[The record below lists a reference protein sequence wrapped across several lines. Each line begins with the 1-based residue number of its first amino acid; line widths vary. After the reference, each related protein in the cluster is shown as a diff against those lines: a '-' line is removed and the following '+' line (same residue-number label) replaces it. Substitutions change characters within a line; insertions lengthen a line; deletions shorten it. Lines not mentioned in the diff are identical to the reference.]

1 MKKLVAIA
9 AALSLSANAE
19 VTALGDVLGG
29 LDASEM
35 SSFNDTLSSTDSFIT
50 EDLDIGIDIATVNQ
64 AVSEGFITEEQA
76 GDVETALNLV
86 QENAEFFD
94 FDFAQFLAGALADE
108 NISIADLTGTMEV
121 FNGLTPAQ
129 KIVVGQEGFS
139 PYTSVSCTGGSSN
152 PDCTLTVNPQLTSA
166 TFDSASRAAVLGA
179 PLSPTEATFEAGYVT
194 CLDGGG
200 SQASCGSV
208 SQ

>member
-94 FDFAQFLAGALADE
+94 FDFAQFLAEALSDQ
-108 NISIADLTGTMEV
+108 NISIEDLTGTMQV
-121 FNGLTPAQ
+121 FNSLTPAQ
-129 KIVVGQEGFS
+129 KTIVGQDGFS
-139 PYTSVSCTGGSSN
+139 PHIITCDSSCTSALNPLIDPAQSSVF
-152 PDCTLTVNPQLTSA
+152 DESA
-166 TFDSASRAAVLGA
+166 KDAVISA
-179 PLSPTEATFEAGYVT
+179 PLSPEVNAAYLAAALVEHNELN
-194 CLDGGG
+194 CSG
-200 SQASCGSV
+200 SSINLVCQ
-208 SQ
+208 Q